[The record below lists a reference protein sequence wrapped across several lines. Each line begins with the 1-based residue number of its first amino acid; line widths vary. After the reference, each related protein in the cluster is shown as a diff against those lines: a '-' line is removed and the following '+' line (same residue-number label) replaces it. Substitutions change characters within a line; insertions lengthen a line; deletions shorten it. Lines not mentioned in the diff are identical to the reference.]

1 MFSQALEICAQCDTY
16 GCVVVANALTAVFVG
31 SHVGDLPPPH
41 SGVLPFSVPLLQL
54 HSHMTMVAQRMQ

>member
-31 SHVGDLPPPH
+31 SRSAASTLR
-41 SGVLPFSVPLLQL
+41 SSTF
-54 HSHMTMVAQRMQ
+54 